1 MLKFY
6 IIAIIILAGTIPS
19 ECQNALPEELK
30 QGTIS
35 EQLNY
40 LNEHTRIYEG
50 YRAIRED
57 IFRIINKNIIDTLIK
72 AKSRI
77 NELIIQ
83 TTALDNRI
91 DSLNKSLKASNNK
104 LTEATHTK
112 DSISV
117 LGMEVNKITYNAVMW
132 TVLAIVVFLLIVG
145 FLSFRQNR
153 LITIKTR
160 KDLEDLKEEFEGYRQ
175 KTRIERE
182 KTSLEHF
189 NEIKKLKGG
198 STIRG

>member
-1 MLKFY
+1 MIKFY
-6 IIAIIILAGTIPS
+6 IITAIVLAGAVRS
-19 ECQNALPEELK
+19 NCQNALPEELK
-30 QGTIS
+30 QGSIS
-35 EQLNY
+35 EQLKY
-40 LNEHTRIYEG
+40 LNERTRIYEG

-57 IFRIINKNIIDTLIK
+57 MFRIVSRNTIDTLTK
-72 AKSRI
+72 ARSRI
-77 NELIIQ
+77 NELIIH

-91 DSLNKSLKASNNK
+91 NSLNKSLEASNNK
-104 LTEATHTK
+104 LIKATRTK
-112 DSISV
+112 DSIGV
-117 LGMEVNKITYNAVMW
+117 LGMEVNKITYNTVMW

-145 FLSFRQNR
+145 FLSFKRNR
-153 LITIKTR
+153 HITIRTK

-198 STIRG
+198 SPNRG